1 MNRDVQEAI
10 GHSNTEREKAMVQ
23 LVKRFTSRLTR
34 HEIEHSARTAA
45 AAVISLFAAG
55 ATGFPEPYW
64 ASITAIIVTQ
74 STLGTAWTIS
84 IQRFFGT
91 ALGAATGA
99 LLFTCFGPNLIAYG
113 CGIFVLGLLCL
124 LLGLARSGYRYAG
137 IALAVIMLI
146 QRSRPVWVVA
156 LHRFIEVSFGIVIGL
171 ILTAVWPECENALNA
186 AATTGR

>member
-1 MNRDVQEAI
+1 
-10 GHSNTEREKAMVQ
+10 MVR
-23 LVKRFTSRLTR
+23 LAKRLTR
-34 HEIEHSARTAA
+34 GGIEHSARTAV
-45 AAVISLFAAG
+45 AAVLSLFAAS

-84 IQRFFGT
+84 VQRFFGT

-99 LLFTCFGPNLIAYG
+99 LLFTYFGHSLIAYG

-124 LLGLARSGYRYAG
+124 QLGLARSGYRYAG

-156 LHRFIEVSFGIVIGL
+156 LHRFIEVSIGIVIGL
-171 ILTAVWPECENALNA
+171 ILTAVWPERKNALNA
-186 AATTGR
+186 GATTGR